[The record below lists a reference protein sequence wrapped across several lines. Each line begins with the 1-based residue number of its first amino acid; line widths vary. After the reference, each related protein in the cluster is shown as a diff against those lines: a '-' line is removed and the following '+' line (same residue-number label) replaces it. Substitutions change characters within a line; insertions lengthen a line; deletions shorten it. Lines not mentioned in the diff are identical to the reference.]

1 MGLIYL
7 KDNPEAESF
16 SYAYVEDATGALVR
30 IPIEKIKALFGL
42 AYTDIEIT
50 LLANSWV
57 ASDDASY
64 FTQELTIDD
73 STAKTKVDLQ
83 ATAAQIIQLMNE
95 EISMFVANDEG
106 VITVYAV
113 NGSPSTDMTFK
124 VRVTE
129 VL

>member
-1 MGLIYL
+1 MGSLFL
-7 KDNPEAESF
+7 KDKPVANSF
-16 SYAYVEDATGALVR
+16 SHAYVEDANGALVR
-30 IPIEKIKALFGL
+30 IPIEDMKALLGL
-42 AYTDIEIT
+42 AFTDIEIT

-64 FTQELTIDD
+64 FTQELTIED

-95 EISMFVANDEG
+95 ELSMFVANDEG
-106 VITVYAV
+106 VIKVYSV
-113 NGSPSTDMTFK
+113 NGAPSSDMTFK
-124 VRVTE
+124 ARVTE